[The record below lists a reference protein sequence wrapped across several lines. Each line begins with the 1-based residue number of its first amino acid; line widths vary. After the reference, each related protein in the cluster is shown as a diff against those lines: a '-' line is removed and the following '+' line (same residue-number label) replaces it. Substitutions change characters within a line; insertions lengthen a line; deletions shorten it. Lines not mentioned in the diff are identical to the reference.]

1 MTDIRAL
8 LQRTADIASD
18 FLESLDDRPI
28 FPRTSAAELR
38 EALGGALPDDPT
50 DPKDVVEALAAAA
63 DPGIVAMP
71 SGRYFGFV
79 IGGGLPAALA
89 ADWLT
94 STWDQNAGLYVGGP
108 AASVVEQVVREWV
121 CDLLDL
127 PEDASLGLVTGTQ
140 MGSVTALA
148 AARFRVLERSGWDV
162 ARDGLAGGPRI
173 RVIVGAQRHV
183 TIDRAVRL
191 LGLGAPEV
199 VDADDQGR
207 MKLTALRDALREGD
221 GPTIVCA
228 QAGER

>member
-28 FPRTSAAELR
+28 FPTSSAAELR
-38 EALGGALPDDPT
+38 EALGGALPDGPT
-50 DPKDVVEALAAAA
+50 DPRDVVEDLAATAG
-63 DPGIVAMP
+63 PGIVAMP

-94 STWDQNAGLYVGGP
+94 SAWDQNAGLYVCRP

-121 CDLLDL
+121 CDLLGL

-191 LGLGAPEV
+191 LGLGALEIV
-199 VDADDQGR
+199 AADDQGR
-207 MKLTALRDALREGD
+207 IKLTA
-221 GPTIVCA
+221 
-228 QAGER
+228 